1 MANPMFIPMSISEG
15 MANPCWQKMVL
26 YDMIVLHTSGIWEL
40 VQLPPNKTIIGFH
53 RVKEGWIGW

>member
-1 MANPMFIPMSISEG
+1 MFIPMSISEG